1 VKIRYSDCFLH
12 KNREFETVFQDG
24 MRFYEGGLML
34 WALLHSDS
42 PPRLGFVVSKKRGKA
57 HERNTFR
64 RRVRAW
70 FLRTLPRFKT
80 GGWFILLPTQA
91 VNEFSS
97 SDLSRILYRL
107 FQKAGALSPE

>member
-1 VKIRYSDCFLH
+1 
-12 KNREFETVFQDG
+12 
-24 MRFYEGGLML
+24 ML
-34 WALLHSDS
+34 LALPQPDS
-42 PPRLGFVVSKKRGKA
+42 PPRLGFVVPKRRGKA
-57 HERNTFR
+57 HDRNTFR

-70 FLRTLPRFKT
+70 FLHTLPHFHT

-107 FQKAGALSPE
+107 FLKAGVLSSP